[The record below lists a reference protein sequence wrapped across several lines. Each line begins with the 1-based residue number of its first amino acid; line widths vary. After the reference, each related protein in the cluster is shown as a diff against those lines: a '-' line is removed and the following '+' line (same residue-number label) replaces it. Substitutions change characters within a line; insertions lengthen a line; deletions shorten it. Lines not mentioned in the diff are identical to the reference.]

1 MRIRSKLFLLL
12 LPAFATSAVLMT
24 AFSRKAVQGVVADES
39 AKRGVSV
46 LSAYAG
52 DPAILRAVHSQDE
65 NGLLRPLNQLVERT
79 GAAYAMVL
87 DVHGRVLA
95 HTDLLQH
102 GKTFR
107 DPVTV
112 DALAKHVPMHRVIQ
126 IGSDPFA
133 DVSVPI
139 WDNPTSSEEGFL
151 LLMKKDRALLGV
163 IRLGLP
169 LRAAYGTSARISQQ
183 VFLII
188 ALVTGLTLFL
198 ILAALQ
204 RMLAPVP
211 QLVAAT
217 KKLSAGSLG
226 ITVRSDSRDELGELA
241 SSFNQMSRALAETT
255 VSSEFLN
262 SILTNMK
269 DPVIVTHSDGKI
281 RLANSSAT
289 EMLSGGEGDLL
300 GAPLSAFLA
309 DTSVFFS
316 ASGGPP
322 SLGDLPI
329 QGWDTQFRSRDG
341 REIPVLISL
350 SALSDVAKGTE
361 GYILTAKDITE
372 QKRAARDLQE
382 SISLLRATL
391 DSTTDGIL
399 VVDVEGSITNF
410 NQNFVNIW
418 GIPESVLSQRDDKA
432 ALAHILARLV
442 DADGFLAKVNELYE
456 SPDSESFDI
465 LEFKDGHIIERFSR
479 PQRIAGRSSGRVWSF
494 RDITERAKSEN
505 ALRQSEESLR
515 QAQKMEAIGT
525 LAGGVAHDFNN
536 LLTIISGYTQ
546 LILHSKR
553 ESDPEFGQLQEI
565 HRAADRAGSLTRQL
579 LAFSRRQILQPKNV
593 DLNSVLA
600 EVEKMLRRLIGE
612 DIQLVT
618 VQGAKLGS
626 ARVDP
631 GQIEQVL
638 MNLVINAR
646 DAMPDGGR
654 LTIETSTIH
663 LDESRKV
670 RQEEITP
677 GDYVSLEVSD
687 TGCGMD
693 AAILERIFEPFF
705 TTKEQGKGTG
715 LGLSTVYG
723 IVKQS
728 GGSIFVESQPGQG
741 TKFQIYFPRVEGRAV
756 DLDANVARPEWVRGS
771 ERILLVEDEAEVR
784 RLIYDVLT
792 RNGYAVTQASNG
804 REAIALAENLRDELD
819 LLLTDVV
826 MPQMGGGILAQKL
839 TAQMPELRVLFMSG
853 YTDDAIVRHGLG
865 QGAHFLQKPFTVES
879 LLRGVRE
886 VLDLGRPA
894 VAGA

>member
-1 MRIRSKLFLLL
+1 MRIRSKLLLLL

-24 AFSRKAVQGVVADES
+24 AFSRNAVQRVVADES
-39 AKRGVSV
+39 AKRGISV
-46 LSAYAG
+46 LKTYAG
-52 DPAILRAVHSQDE
+52 DPAIVKSVHSQDE
-65 NGLLRPLNQLVERT
+65 NELLHPLNQLVERT
-79 GAAYAMVL
+79 GAGYAMVL

-112 DALAKHVPMHRVIQ
+112 EALTRQVPTHRVIQ
-126 IGSDPFA
+126 IGTDPFA

-139 WDNPTSSEEGFL
+139 WDNPTSTEEGFL
-151 LLMKKDRALLGV
+151 LLMKKDHAFLGV

-169 LRAAYGTSARISQQ
+169 LREAYGTSARISQQ
-183 VFLII
+183 VFVII
-188 ALVTGLTLFL
+188 AFVTGLTLLL
-198 ILAALQ
+198 ILGALQ
-204 RMLAPVP
+204 RILAPVP

-217 KKLSAGSLG
+217 KRLSAGDLG
-226 ITVRSDSRDELGELA
+226 ITVRSGSRDELGDLA
-241 SSFNQMSRALAETT
+241 DSFNQMSRALAETT

-269 DPVIVTHSDGKI
+269 DPVIVTHADGKI
-281 RLANSSAT
+281 RLANNSAT
-289 EMLSGGEGDLL
+289 EMLSGGERDLL
-300 GAPLSAFLA
+300 GVPLSAFLA
-309 DTSVFFS
+309 DTSVLFS

-322 SLGDLPI
+322 TLGDLPV
-329 QGWDTQFRSRDG
+329 QGWDTQFRARDG
-341 REIPVLISL
+341 RVIPVLISL
-350 SALSDVAKGTE
+350 SALSDIVKGIE

-372 QKRAARDLQE
+372 QKRAARDLEQ

-399 VVDVEGSITNF
+399 VVDIEGSITNF

-418 GIPESVLSQRDDKA
+418 TIPESILVLRDDKA
-432 ALAHILARLV
+432 ALAHVLDRLA
-442 DADGFLAKVNELYE
+442 DPEGFLARVKELYE
-456 SPDSESFDI
+456 SPDSESFDV

-479 PQRIAGRSSGRVWSF
+479 PQRIAGVSCGRVWSF
-494 RDITERAKSEN
+494 RDITERAKAED

-515 QAQKMEAIGT
+515 QSQKMEAIGT

-546 LILHSKR
+546 LILHAKR

-565 HRAADRAGSLTRQL
+565 RRAADRAGSLTRQL
-579 LAFSRRQILQPKNV
+579 LAFSRRQILQPKIV
-593 DLNSVLA
+593 DLNSVIV

-618 VQGAKLGS
+618 VQGVKLGS

-646 DAMPDGGR
+646 DAMPNGGR
-654 LTIETSTIH
+654 LTIETSSVH
-663 LDESRKV
+663 LNEPRKV
-670 RQEEITP
+670 RQEEIAP
-677 GDYVSLEVSD
+677 GDYVVLEVSD

-693 AAILERIFEPFF
+693 DAILSRIFEPFF
-705 TTKEQGKGTG
+705 TTKGQGKGTG

-728 GGSIFVESQPGQG
+728 GGSIFVESQPDLGS
-741 TKFQIYFPRVEGRAV
+741 KFQIYFPRVEGKAI
-756 DLDANVARPEWVRGS
+756 DLNGNVPKAEWVRGS
-771 ERILLVEDEAEVR
+771 ERIFLVEDEVEVR
-784 RLIYDVLT
+784 RLIYDVLSK
-792 RNGYAVTQASNG
+792 NGYAVVQASNG
-804 REAIALAENLRDELD
+804 REAITLAGKLNNEFD

-826 MPQMGGGILAQKL
+826 MPEMGGGILAQKL
-839 TAQMPELRVLFMSG
+839 TAQMPDLRVLYMSG
-853 YTDDAIVRHGLG
+853 YTDDAIVRHGLRE
-865 QGAHFLQKPFTVES
+865 GAHFLQKPFTVES
-879 LLRGVRE
+879 LLRGVRD
-886 VLDLGRPA
+886 VLDRNRHQA
-894 VAGA
+894 AGA

>member
-1 MRIRSKLFLLL
+1 MLL
-12 LPAFATSAVLMT
+12 LPVFATSAVLMT
-24 AFSRKAVQGVVADES
+24 AFSRNAVQRVVADES
-39 AKRGVSV
+39 AKRVVSV
-46 LSAYAG
+46 LKAYAG
-52 DPAILRAVHSQDE
+52 DPAIVKSVKSQDE
-65 NGLLRPLNQLVERT
+65 NELLYPLNQLAERT
-79 GAAYAMVL
+79 GAGYAMVL

-112 DALAKHVPMHRVIQ
+112 EALTRQVPTHRVIK
-126 IGSDPFA
+126 IGTDPFA

-139 WDNPTSSEEGFL
+139 WDNPTSTDEGFL
-151 LLMKKDRALLGV
+151 LLMKKDHALLGV

-169 LRAAYGTSARISQQ
+169 LREAYGTSARISQQ
-183 VFLII
+183 VFVII
-188 ALVTGLTLFL
+188 ALVTGLTLLL
-198 ILAALQ
+198 ILGALQ
-204 RMLAPVP
+204 RILAPVP

-217 KKLSAGSLG
+217 KRLSAGDLG
-226 ITVRSDSRDELGELA
+226 ITVRSGSRDELGDLA
-241 SSFNQMSRALAETT
+241 DSFNHMSRALAETT

-269 DPVIVTHSDGKI
+269 DPVIVTHADGTI
-281 RLANSSAT
+281 RLANNSAT

-300 GAPLSAFLA
+300 GVPLRTFLA
-309 DTSVFFS
+309 DTSVLFS

-322 SLGDLPI
+322 TLGDLPI
-329 QGWDTQFRSRDG
+329 QGWDTQFRARDG

-350 SALSDVAKGTE
+350 SALSDIVKGID
-361 GYILTAKDITE
+361 GYVLTAKDITE
-372 QKRAARDLQE
+372 QKRAARDIEQ

-418 GIPESVLSQRDDKA
+418 DIPESILSLRNDKA
-432 ALAHILARLV
+432 ALAHVLARLV
-442 DADGFLAKVNELYE
+442 DPEGFIARVDDLYAN
-456 SPDSESFDI
+456 PDAESFDI
-465 LEFKDGHIIERFSR
+465 IKFKDGHIVERFSR
-479 PQRIAGRSSGRVWSF
+479 PQRIAGVSCGRVWSF
-494 RDITERAKSEN
+494 RDITERARAEE

-515 QAQKMEAIGT
+515 QSQKMEAIGT

-546 LILHSKR
+546 LILHAKK
-553 ESDPEFGQLQEI
+553 ESDPEFGPLQEI
-565 HRAADRAGSLTRQL
+565 RRAADRAGSLTRQL
-579 LAFSRRQILQPKNV
+579 LAFSRRQILQPKIV
-593 DLNSVLA
+593 DLNSVIA

-646 DAMPDGGR
+646 DAMPNGGT
-654 LTIETSTIH
+654 LTIETSSVH
-663 LDESRKV
+663 LSEARKV
-670 RQEEITP
+670 RQEEVAP
-677 GDYVSLEVSD
+677 GDYVVLRVSD

-693 AAILERIFEPFF
+693 DATLLRIFEPFF
-705 TTKEQGKGTG
+705 TTKRQGKGTG

-728 GGSIFVESQPGQG
+728 GGAIFVESQPDQG
-741 TKFQIYFPRVEGRAV
+741 SKFQIYFPRVEGKAI
-756 DLDANVARPEWVRGS
+756 DLNGNVPKAEWLRGS
-771 ERILLVEDEAEVR
+771 ERILLAEDEVEVR

-792 RNGYAVTQASNG
+792 RNGYAVVQAPNG
-804 REAIALAENLRDELD
+804 REAIALAGKLSNEFD

-826 MPQMGGGILAQKL
+826 MPEMGGGILAQKL
-839 TAQMPELRVLFMSG
+839 TAQMPELRVLYMSG
-853 YTDDAIVRHGLG
+853 YTDDAIVQHGLRE
-865 QGAHFLQKPFTVES
+865 GAHFLQKPFTVES
-879 LLRGVRE
+879 LLRGVRDA
-886 VLDLGRPA
+886 LDRNPHQAAEAAPA
-894 VAGA
+894 S